1 MIEFFAPS
9 MIYKATKDLILFGR
23 SFQKRKFSP
32 EEKLALRDKWKPLF
46 EEKLLDNYED
56 GIRRDVIIQDVRR
69 MEKYPE
75 TDSNQ
80 KGISS
85 WFRLGLIDTYHR
97 GILVALGWDRLIE
110 VSENVYRTKRP
121 DEYAGGNESGIKVI
135 RAGKIP
141 YYLIESVEFDGD
153 EYYGFPHIYCHF
165 LLKGE
170 PYESVQFYEEKQL
183 DSLCKPFYVKI
194 GDYAEIGK
202 EGV

>member
-1 MIEFFAPS
+1 MIELFAPGV
-9 MIYKATKDLILFGR
+9 IYKAIKDLILFGR
-23 SFQKRKFSP
+23 GFQKRKFSP

-46 EEKLLDNYED
+46 EEQILNSHQD
-56 GIRRDVIIQDVRR
+56 GIRRDVIIRDVRR

-75 TDSNQ
+75 ADSDE
-80 KGISS
+80 KGISA

-110 VSENVYRTKRP
+110 VSENVYRTKKP
-121 DEYAGGNESGIKVI
+121 DEYVNGNDTGIKVV

-141 YYLIESVEFDGD
+141 YYLIESVDFDGD

-165 LLKGE
+165 LLKSE

-183 DSLCKPFYVKI
+183 DSLSKPFYVEI
-194 GDYAEIGK
+194 GDYAAIRK
-202 EGV
+202 EAI